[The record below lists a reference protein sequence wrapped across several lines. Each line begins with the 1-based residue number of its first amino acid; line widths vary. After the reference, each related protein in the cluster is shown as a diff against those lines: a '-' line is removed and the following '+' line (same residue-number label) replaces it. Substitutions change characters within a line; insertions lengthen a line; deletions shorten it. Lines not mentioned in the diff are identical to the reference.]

1 MKQKLLNGE
10 NGGDVGDSADRK
22 VEARGSS
29 LFIKRVADLEKS
41 DGGANSGRKGNSAV
55 IDSEAS
61 PFDDK

>member
-10 NGGDVGDSADRK
+10 NGGDVDSADRK